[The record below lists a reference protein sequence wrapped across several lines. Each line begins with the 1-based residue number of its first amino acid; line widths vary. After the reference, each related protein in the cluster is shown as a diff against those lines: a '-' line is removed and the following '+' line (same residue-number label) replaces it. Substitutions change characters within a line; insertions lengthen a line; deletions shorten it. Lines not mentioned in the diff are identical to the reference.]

1 MNATSP
7 VVLLTGAAS
16 GIGRNLAGAF
26 MSLGY
31 QVMATDIDF
40 ARLQSVATADRWPAA
55 GRRLRVLDVRDSS
68 AWETALAELVDV
80 WGGVDLL
87 FNVAGCL
94 KPGRTVHLTAA
105 DVDFHVDVNLKGVI
119 HGTRI
124 VGAHMAQRRRGH
136 IVTVGSLASLA
147 PVGGLTLYVASKFA
161 VRGFCLAAAQ
171 DLRPYG
177 VAVSVLMPDAVQTPM
192 LELQVDSEDAA
203 VTFSGAAPLTVDEV
217 TRVVLEHVLPD
228 RPLECAWPRSRG
240 LLARLANLAPGII
253 QKLTPWFEK
262 KGKANQHQAKL
273 ARRG

>member
-1 MNATSP
+1 MTASSP

-16 GIGRNLAGAF
+16 GIGRHLAGALL
-26 MSLGY
+26 SLGH
-31 QVMATDIDF
+31 QVMATDIDY
-40 ARLQSVATADRWPAA
+40 ARLQSVAVTDRWPSAT
-55 GRRLRVLDVRDSS
+55 RSLRALDVRDSK
-68 AWETALAELVDV
+68 AWEAALAELVET
-80 WGGVDLL
+80 WGGVDVL

-94 KPGRTVHLTAA
+94 KPGRTVQLTAA
-105 DVDFHVDVNLKGVI
+105 DVDFHIDVNLKGVI

-171 DLRPYG
+171 DLEPYG
-177 VAVSVLMPDAVQTPM
+177 VAVSLLMPDAVQTPM
-192 LELQVDSEDAA
+192 LDLQVDSEDAA

-228 RPLECAWPRSRG
+228 RPLECVWPKSRG
-240 LLARLANLAPGII
+240 LLARIANFAPATI

-262 KGKANQHQAKL
+262 KGKANQRKAKL
-273 ARRG
+273 SRKE